1 MLVELAD
8 EPNLCTS
15 HSKGRAGVRCDE
27 ISQYHTS
34 DLLLA
39 FSFNISLA
47 KKFCDH
53 HTPDMKSLASMIR
66 LESIHFLNLHVLQ
79 CFCTYSGNEL
89 YFLDKILIQNYF
101 QKLCFN
107 LFYKSSSAI
116 PVNNNTIFNIA
127 QGQTI

>member
-1 MLVELAD
+1 MELAD

-15 HSKGRAGVRCDE
+15 LSKGRAGVRCDE

-66 LESIHFLNLHVLQ
+66 LESIHFLKIYM
-79 CFCTYSGNEL
+79 FYSVSV
-89 YFLDKILIQNYF
+89 LIQVTNYTF
-101 QKLCFN
+101 LIKYLYKLFSKIM
-107 LFYKSSSAI
+107 F
-116 PVNNNTIFNIA
+116 
-127 QGQTI
+127 